1 MARSVR
7 LASRQSTRGFYDAA
21 TGQILIV
28 AEGEA
33 AAGDQVEIDE
43 VVPPST
49 PLAFRL
55 LAVRKPGIWPT
66 VMRPYRVA
74 DFFRVAGDPDR
85 VRVAGRVEVHHAD
98 GVDQVELQAMPAGLG
113 ADRSAQRPRSSTGW
127 SASLSFDEAFG
138 DAVAGLT
145 RGDDTPDALL
155 QVRVDEVGGMFG
167 GFAGFHHLF
176 VRIHAV
182 GGAGG
187 GGPIEEIA
195 PERRTEGG
203 VVVEVAP
210 DRPISEVITE
220 VAPDRPIV
228 EIAPERPYSEVV
240 VEVAPDR
247 PESEGVV
254 EIAPDRPEGDV
265 ITEIAPERPYGRPEG
280 DVITEIAPER
290 PYGEGITEVA
300 PDRPEGDVITE
311 IAPDRPEG
319 DVITE
324 IAPDRPEGDVITE
337 VAPDRPEGDVITEV
351 APDRPGRPGSE
362 VIAEIAPEKFETEPG
377 AKLDDDDD

>member
-7 LASRQSTRGFYDAA
+7 LAPRESVRGFYDAS

-28 AEGEA
+28 AAGEIG
-33 AAGDQVEIDE
+33 AGVQVDIDE

-55 LAVRKPGIWPT
+55 LAVRRPGIWPT
-66 VMRPYRVA
+66 IVRPYRVA
-74 DFFRVAGDPDR
+74 EFFRVAGDPDR
-85 VRVAGRVEVHHAD
+85 VRVAGQVEVHHAD
-98 GVDQVELQAMPAGLG
+98 GVDQVELKAMPAELV
-113 ADRSAQRPRSSTGW
+113 SAARQPQSSTGY

-138 DAVAGLT
+138 DAVAGLA
-145 RGDDTPDALL
+145 RDDTPDALL
-155 QVRVDEVGGMFG
+155 RVTVDEIGGLFG

-176 VRIHAV
+176 VRIHGV
-182 GGAGG
+182 GDAGG

-203 VVVEVAP
+203 VIVEVAP

-220 VAPDRPIV
+220 VAP
-228 EIAPERPYSEVV
+228 EQPYGEGI

-247 PESEGVV
+247 PEGDVITEIAPDRPYGEGVV

-265 ITEIAPERPYGRPEG
+265 ITEIAP
-280 DVITEIAPER
+280 DR
-290 PYGEGITEVA
+290 PYGEGVVEV
-300 PDRPEGDVITE
+300 
-311 IAPDRPEG
+311 APDRPEG

-337 VAPDRPEGDVITEV
+337 VAPDRP
-351 APDRPGRPGSE
+351 DRSGSE
-362 VIAEIAPEKFETEPG
+362 VIAEVAPERPKDES
-377 AKLDDDDD
+377 ADDDH